1 MGVFNPLLPREQRDE
16 LERLQAEASAAERR
30 LVALGP
36 ELVDA
41 REQSLGRERMRAL
54 AAERQLAAA
63 VLALQQAYARS
74 HRAEAAVR
82 RAEEGRALRLELFGP
97 PDAA

>member
-1 MGVFNPLLPREQRDE
+1 MASELKDA
-16 LERLQAEASAAERR
+16 LERARTR
-30 LVALGP
+30 LARVRA
-36 ELVDA
+36 LVDA

-74 HRAEAAVR
+74 RRAEAAVR